1 MSEDLTP
8 KQSRFVDEYLIDLNA
23 TQAYIRAG
31 YAAKNGNT
39 AMVCA
44 SQLLSNPKIRSV
56 VDARNRVVVE
66 AAAGSAQ
73 WVVDEAV
80 RVVREGKRDRVPALA
95 LLAKR
100 LPEFKDGMVINVDNR
115 SIQIPPG
122 TTYEDLVKLTEGLD
136 E

>member
-1 MSEDLTP
+1 MSDGLTP
-8 KQSRFVDEYLIDLNA
+8 KQERFVNEYLIDLNA

-31 YAAKNGNT
+31 YDTKPGPVTMSAA
-39 AMVCA
+39 
-44 SQLLSNPKIRSV
+44 SRLLSNVKV
-56 VDARNRVVVE
+56 AAAVDERNRAVIE

-73 WVVDEAV
+73 WIVDEAV